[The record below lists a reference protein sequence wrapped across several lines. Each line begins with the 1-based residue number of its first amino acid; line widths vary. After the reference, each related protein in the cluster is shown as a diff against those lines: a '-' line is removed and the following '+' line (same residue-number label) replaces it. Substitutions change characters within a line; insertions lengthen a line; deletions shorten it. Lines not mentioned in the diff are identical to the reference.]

1 MLLTLPSY
9 SSQLGVVERF
19 MKVTGR
25 EEYPEGAHFQ
35 FIDQRTLMQVMMYEQ
50 FLRSEGKELENII
63 AWYFNDYLKDTFSA
77 DGFSDTP
84 DAFILLYFA
93 ISCSESC
100 IVIAPVSAV

>member
-1 MLLTLPSY
+1 
-9 SSQLGVVERF
+9 

-25 EEYPEGAHFQ
+25 EGYPEGAHFQ
-35 FIDQRTLMQVMMYEQ
+35 FIDQSTLMQVMMYEQ

>member
-1 MLLTLPSY
+1 
-9 SSQLGVVERF
+9 

-25 EEYPEGAHFQ
+25 EEYPEGAHIQ
-35 FIDQRTLMQVMMYEQ
+35 FIDQSTLMQVMMYEQ

>member
-1 MLLTLPSY
+1 MKVMIYEKILLT
-9 SSQLGVVERF
+9 
-19 MKVTGR
+19 
-25 EEYPEGAHFQ
+25 
-35 FIDQRTLMQVMMYEQ
+35 QR
-50 FLRSEGKELENII
+50 KELENII

-100 IVIAPVSAV
+100 IVIAPVSAVWRARIAEEVSFSFRIFCICSSSSFRDWAI